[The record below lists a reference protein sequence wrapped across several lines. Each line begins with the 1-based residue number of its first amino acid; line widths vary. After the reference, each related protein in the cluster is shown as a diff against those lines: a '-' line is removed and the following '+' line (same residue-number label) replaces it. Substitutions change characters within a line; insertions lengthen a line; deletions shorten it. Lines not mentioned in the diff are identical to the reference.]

1 METEKQALVEEVGV
15 TPKDVQEL
23 IPLIQ
28 AGPIGILLV
37 GILLFMKFRKDLF
50 RDESLFDKRVR
61 LLEEQVSKIEQLEK
75 SVVDI
80 GYKLDFLVEIM
91 KDDKDKEG
99 L

>member
-61 LLEEQVSKIEQLEK
+61 LVEEQVSKIEQLEK

-80 GYKLDFLVEIM
+80 SYKLDFLVEIM

>member
-1 METEKQALVEEVGV
+1 VEEVGV

-61 LLEEQVSKIEQLEK
+61 LVEEQVSKIEQLEK

-80 GYKLDFLVEIM
+80 SYKLDFLVEIM